1 MDDASEGPIQI
12 GTVRLPSTSARTTYR
27 LSSAPCCTD
36 STCTSTR
43 SDGSGIIFNLLL
55 RVSVDKPETLLDLR
69 QARLQRLPVSR
80 QQEADGLRSPMGSI
94 STSSAWHPRTG
105 ESQ

>member
-12 GTVRLPSTSARTTYR
+12 GTVRLPSTSARTPYR
-27 LSSAPCCTD
+27 LSSAPCCTVP
-36 STCTSTR
+36 TFTSTR
-43 SDGSGIIFNLLL
+43 SDGPGIIFNLLL

-69 QARLQRLPVSR
+69 QARLQPRPPGVAIRPACLANRPI
-80 QQEADGLRSPMGSI
+80 GSI

-105 ESQ
+105 E